1 MTDCQVFS
9 ARTIDAHLHFYNS
22 RRLLTQATGKP
33 VGTRDM
39 VKISLFNKEAK
50 LDRSRH
56 AGDTSIPT
64 HRPRL
69 TTDTLLLLQ
78 NFEHSCQGWF
88 WATDSAGRLTYL
100 TEALALTLGLN
111 PGDVIGSALADH
123 FIRCDESPEVS
134 RTLPFIMARRSSFE
148 KLTLRTADGQDDRWW
163 LVSGSAQFDGAGDFV
178 GYRGSGVDI
187 TEQRRSSEQ
196 ASQLAMYD
204 ALTGLPNRLRMSG
217 TLEASLVAL
226 RHRGVPCSVLL
237 IDLDRFKQ
245 VNDTLGHPA
254 GDALLKQVS
263 ERLLQIV
270 GDEEKVFRL
279 GGDEFQIIL
288 SGLDDRGRAG

>member
-1 MTDCQVFS
+1 MSRLRFARGDKS
-9 ARTIDAHLHFYNS
+9 AADVVDHDRSAYLRFYNS
-22 RRLLTQATGKP
+22 LMIIKALGPGHPADARE
-33 VGTRDM
+33 M
-39 VKISLFNKEAK
+39 VKISLFKKEAK
-50 LDRSRH
+50 IDRSRSAADARPTSRVGTGA
-56 AGDTSIPT
+56 AGDKSARS
-64 HRPRL
+64 HAHRL
-69 TTDTLLLLQ
+69 TSDTLLLLQ
-78 NFEHSCQGWF
+78 NFEQSCQGWF

-100 TEALALTLGLN
+100 TDALSQTLGLA
-111 PGDVIGSALADH
+111 PGDVTGSALTDH
-123 FIRCDESPEVS
+123 FVRCDENAEVS
-134 RTLPFIMARRSSFE
+134 RTLSFIMARRSSFE
-148 KLTLRTADGQDDRWW
+148 KLTLRTKKRGDGRWW
-163 LVSGSAQFDGAGDFV
+163 LASGSAQFDEAGNFL

-204 ALTGLPNRLRMSG
+204 TLTDLPNRLRASR

-254 GDALLKQVS
+254 GDALLKLVS

-270 GDEEKVFRL
+270 GDK
-279 GGDEFQIIL
+279 
-288 SGLDDRGRAG
+288 